1 MKHLVHNLI
10 ILDESGSMESI
21 KKPTI
26 QSFNEI
32 IQTAKAMEAQFPEQE
47 HRVSFITFNGAGRKV
62 HLWSQPV
69 AEATLIDENKYQPDA
84 STPLYDAMGF
94 AVSKLHT
101 ELSDVKE
108 YNVLVTIFTDG
119 EENASVEWKRTDIKK
134 LVEKLQQKG
143 WTFTYIGTDH
153 DVQTA
158 ATHIS
163 ITNTISFSKDEAGLR
178 EVMLEER
185 NARQRFNQKIR
196 DKEDTSKDFYK
207 K

>member
-21 KKPTI
+21 KRPTI

-47 HRVSFITFNGAGRKV
+47 HRISFLTFNGAGRSL
-62 HLWSQPV
+62 HLWNQPV
-69 AEATLIDENKYQPDA
+69 AKAAPVDAEKYSPNA

-94 AVSKLHT
+94 AISRLHA
-101 ELSDVKE
+101 ELSAVAAC
-108 YNVLVTIFTDG
+108 NVLVTIFTDG
-119 EENASVEWKRTDIKK
+119 EENASVEWKGSDIKK
-134 LVEKLQQKG
+134 LVEKLQKNH

-153 DVQTA
+153 DVSTA
-158 ATHIS
+158 ADRIAIS
-163 ITNTISFSKDEAGLR
+163 NVLAFAKSEEGLMD
-178 EVMLEER
+178 MLEQER
-185 NARQRFNQKIR
+185 TARTNYNRKIR
-196 DKEDTSKDFYK
+196 NNEDTSKDFYK